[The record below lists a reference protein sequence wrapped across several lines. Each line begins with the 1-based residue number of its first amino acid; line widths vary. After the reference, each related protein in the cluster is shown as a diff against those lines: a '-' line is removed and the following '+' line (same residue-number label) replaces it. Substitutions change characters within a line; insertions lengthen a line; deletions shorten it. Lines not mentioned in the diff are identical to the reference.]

1 MVLIPIVTGLINQL
15 ITGGATLYE
24 SINQSIIQSTNQSIK
39 SINQSNQSLNQSI
52 NESIKSINQIKS
64 NPINQSIKSNQI
76 INQSINQ
83 SNRKGHL
90 WIANNSST
98 ALYDCWWSISSQY
111 HARRCTPVKRIR
123 LWLHPTAND
132 MSTINNKC
140 KQVSR
145 DKKITVY
152 MYIIK
157 NYICIIYHMY
167 NISCTPAEAMQFTP
181 SCSTSLISSVSAD
194 SRLVESAIESAGS
207 SK

>member
-1 MVLIPIVTGLINQL
+1 MNQ
-15 ITGGATLYE
+15 
-24 SINQSIIQSTNQSIK
+24 SINQSFNQPINQSIK
-39 SINQSNQSLNQSI
+39 SINQSIKSITQSI
-52 NESIKSINQIKS
+52 NQWINQINQSNQIKSNQSINQIKS
-64 NPINQSIKSNQI
+64 NQIINRSINQS
-76 INQSINQ
+76 NQSINQ